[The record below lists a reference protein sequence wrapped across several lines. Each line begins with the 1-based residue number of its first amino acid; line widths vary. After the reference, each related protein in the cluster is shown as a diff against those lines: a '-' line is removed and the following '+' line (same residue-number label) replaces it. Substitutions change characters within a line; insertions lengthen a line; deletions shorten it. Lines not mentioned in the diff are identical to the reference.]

1 MFFSVILAAGSLR
14 LIINIIKT
22 KEVIS
27 VSKIEGLSGLP
38 IQNM

>member
-14 LIINIIKT
+14 LIIDIIKT
-22 KEVIS
+22 NEVIS
-27 VSKIEGLSGLP
+27 VSKIEGFSGPL

>member
-1 MFFSVILAAGSLR
+1 MFFNVILEAVSLR

-27 VSKIEGLSGLP
+27 VSKIEGFSGPL